1 MSKGRVLVT
10 GACGYIGSHTL
21 VDLIENG
28 YEVVALDNLSNADGS
43 LLKGVQAITGKQIH
57 NNNIDLCDKEA
68 FFQFLEKSGP
78 IDGIIHFAALKYV
91 NESVEKPLEYH
102 RNNINSL
109 LNVLEAMK
117 RFEIKGLVFS
127 SSCSVYGDVAEDQLP
142 VTEETPLGEA
152 ASPYARTKQIG
163 EQIIADV
170 IPAIEQTAIILRY
183 FNPVGAHPSNEIG
196 EKPFGQPQNLLPRMA
211 RSALGQLGTFVIA
224 GNDYPTRDGTCI
236 RDYVHV
242 MDIAHAHTLALNYQ
256 FEQLKAGDIKTINLG
271 SGSGYTVK
279 EMLEA
284 FIKDND
290 LEMQY
295 EMGPRRPGDVTA
307 IYSDSSMAQQLLGW
321 SCRYSLSD
329 MVTTAWRWEKEL
341 AD

>member
-28 YEVVALDNLSNADGS
+28 YDVIPLDNLSNSDGS
-43 LLKGVQAITGKQIH
+43 LLKGVKAITGQEPH
-57 NNNIDLCDKEA
+57 NRKIDLCDKEA
-68 FFQFLEKSGP
+68 FFKCLEQEGP

-102 RNNINSL
+102 RNNLESL
-109 LNVLEAMK
+109 LNVLEAME
-117 RFEIKGLVFS
+117 RFSIKGLVFS
-127 SSCSVYGDVAEDQLP
+127 SSCSVYGDVSPEDLP
-142 VTEETPLGEA
+142 VTEKTPLGDA

-163 EQIIADV
+163 EGIINDV
-170 IPAIEQTAIILRY
+170 IPSIRKRAIILRY

-224 GNDYPTRDGTCI
+224 GSDYPTRDGTCI

-242 MDIAHAHTLALNYQ
+242 MDIAHAHTLALDFQ
-256 FEQLKAGDIKTINLG
+256 FKAIKEGETKTINLG

-284 FIKDND
+284 FIRDND
-290 LEMQY
+290 LDMSY

-307 IYSDSSMAQQLLGW
+307 IYSDSSLAEQLLGW
-321 SCRYSLSD
+321 TCCYSLKD
-329 MVTTAWRWEKEL
+329 MVTTAWAWEREL
-341 AD
+341 AN